1 MTSREKNNNH
11 YLHNNHIQ
19 LIRGG
24 KDYFSNL
31 VLLINK
37 AERFIQMQV
46 YIYEEDTTGLLIANA
61 LINAS
66 KRGVKVLL
74 MVDGYASQSLSNS
87 FIILL
92 RQAGIYFRF
101 FEPLFRSRH
110 FYFGRRMHQKL
121 IVIDGYS
128 TIVGGVNIADR
139 YNDINGIPAWMDY
152 ALQIEGEVALQ
163 LHKICLNYWKTETL
177 FKDPVQITDFLL
189 KPPKNKHYSV
199 RLRQNDW
206 VKGKH
211 QIWRTYFNLFNQ
223 AEQSITIMCSYFLPG
238 YVLRRQLNKASQ
250 RGVKIKVILAG
261 PSDVMLAKY
270 AERYLYDW
278 MFRNNIEI
286 YEYQPSVL
294 HAKLAIA
301 DNHWMT
307 IGSFNVN
314 NISAYASSEINVDV
328 RDRSFVTSVN
338 RILEEIIKK
347 DCIRM
352 TKKNFSPN
360 ATLFRRF
367 LQKSSYEIIRLVL
380 NLSTFYFK
388 HEN

>member
-1 MTSREKNNNH
+1 MSSRKKNTNH

-24 KDYFSNL
+24 KDYFSKL
-31 VLLINK
+31 IALINK
-37 AERFIQMQV
+37 AELIIQMQI
-46 YIYEEDTTGLLIANA
+46 YIYEDDTTGLMIADA
-61 LINAS
+61 LMNAS

-74 MVDGYASQSLSNS
+74 MVDGYASQGLSKS
-87 FIILL
+87 FIKQI
-92 RQAGIYFRF
+92 RNAGIYFRF
-101 FEPLFRSRH
+101 FEPLFRSKH
-110 FYFGRRMHQKL
+110 FYFGRRMHQKI

-128 TIVGGVNIADR
+128 AFVGGVNIADR
-139 YNDINGIPAWMDY
+139 YNDINGIPAWIDY
-152 ALQIEGEVALQ
+152 ALLIEGEVALQ
-163 LHKICLNYWKTETL
+163 LNKISLNYWKTESL
-177 FKDPVQITDFLL
+177 FKDPVPMEDFSY
-189 KPPKNKHYSV
+189 KIPKDMHYSV

-211 QIWRTYFNLFNQ
+211 EIWRSYFNLFNN

-238 YVLRRQLNKASQ
+238 HVLRRQLNKASQ

-286 YEYQPSVL
+286 YEYQPTVL

-328 RDRSFVTSVN
+328 RNRPFVISVN
-338 RILEEIIKK
+338 GILEEIIKN
-347 DCIRM
+347 DCIQITR
-352 TKKNFSPN
+352 KNFETN
-360 ATLFRRF
+360 ATLFKRF
-367 LQKSSYEIIRLVL
+367 LQKTSYEIIRIVL

>member
-1 MTSREKNNNH
+1 MSAGKKIQDHYTQKNRIE
-11 YLHNNHIQ
+11 L
-19 LIRGG
+19 LRGG
-24 KDYFSNL
+24 KDYFSRLEN
-31 VLLINK
+31 LINN
-37 AERFIQMQV
+37 AVLCIQMQV
-46 YIYEEDTTGLLIANA
+46 YIYENDTTGSTIADA
-61 LINAS
+61 LVNAS

-74 MVDGYASQSLSNS
+74 IVDGYASQGLSQS
-87 FIILL
+87 FVRKL
-92 RQAGIYFRF
+92 RHAGIFFKF

-110 FYFGRRMHQKL
+110 FYFGRRMHQKI
-121 IVIDGYS
+121 IVIDGRYAF
-128 TIVGGVNIADR
+128 VGGVNIADR
-139 YNDINGIPAWMDY
+139 YNDINGISAWIDY
-152 ALQIEGEVALQ
+152 ALLIEGEIALQ
-163 LHKICLNYWKTETL
+163 LHKSSLNYWKNEVL
-177 FKDPVQITDFLL
+177 LKDLIPFTDFSLTI
-189 KPPKNKHYSV
+189 PQNKECSV

-211 QIWRTYFNLFNQ
+211 EIWRSYFNLFSH

-238 YVLRRQLNKASQ
+238 NELRRQLNKASK

-278 MFRNNIEI
+278 MLRNNIEI
-286 YEYQPSVL
+286 YEYQPTIL
-294 HAKLAIA
+294 HAKIAIA

-328 RDRSFVTSVN
+328 RNRPFVSSVN
-338 RILEEIIKK
+338 KQLEQIIQNNCTRI
-347 DCIRM
+347 
-352 TKKNFSPN
+352 TAKNFAHN
-360 ATLFRRF
+360 ETLFRRF
-367 LQKSSYEIIRLVL
+367 IQKSSYEIIRIVL

>member
-1 MTSREKNNNH
+1 MSAGKKYYNH
-11 YLHNNHIQ
+11 YTNKNSIE

-24 KDYFSNL
+24 KDFFSKL
-31 VLLINK
+31 EELINK
-37 AERFIQMQV
+37 AELCIQIQV
-46 YIYEEDTTGLLIANA
+46 YIFDEDTTGSTIAAA
-61 LINAS
+61 LMNAS
-66 KRGVKVLL
+66 KRGIKVYLL
-74 MVDGYASQSLSNS
+74 VDGYASQSLSNS
-87 FIILL
+87 FVRKL
-92 RQAGIYFRF
+92 RNAGIYFKF

-110 FYFGRRMHQKL
+110 FYFGRRMHQKI
-121 IVIDGYS
+121 IVIDGLYAL
-128 TIVGGVNIADR
+128 VGGVNIADR
-139 YNDINGIPAWMDY
+139 YNEINGIPAWIDY
-152 ALQIEGEVALQ
+152 ALFIEGEVAFQ
-163 LHKICLNYWKTETL
+163 LHKSSLNYWKTESL
-177 FKDPVQITDFLL
+177 SKDLVPANDFSLSISPD
-189 KPPKNKHYSV
+189 KQCSV
-199 RLRQNDW
+199 RLRRNDW

-211 QIWRTYFNLFNQ
+211 EIWRSYFNLFSH

-238 YVLRRQLNKASQ
+238 YELRRQLNKASK
-250 RGVKIKVILAG
+250 RGVKTKVILAG

-278 MFRNNIEI
+278 MLRNNIEI
-286 YEYQPSVL
+286 YEYQPTIL

-328 RDRSFVTSVN
+328 RNRPFVSSVN
-338 RILEEIIKK
+338 QELEVIIQNDCVRI
-347 DCIRM
+347 
-352 TKKNFSPN
+352 TKKNFATN

-367 LQKSSYEIIRLVL
+367 LQKSSYEVIRMIL